1 MKKLTL
7 FSILFLTFALLL
19 PDICL
24 AESKYTKSLSA
35 SEVNSICEKIKKT
48 EQKSSTDKS
57 ILQNSEIIPAS
68 LTNALNKT
76 VKKLS
81 DSTAYIMILGK
92 SLMCQSEYDNWR
104 IYIPGFIDIALV
116 NFTIWIT
123 GFVIYFFGFM
133 ITLGITY
140 YLVDISFKLGF
151 AVIILPVAIA
161 LWPFKVTADKLPMVI
176 SIFLKNAAIFG
187 FLAISVSYAMNLLLE
202 AVKRAH
208 IGDALALIDNGNTD
222 LLAERF
228 AVTGSS
234 FLIILFALAYGL
246 KMIGNTIEDY
256 VDTFFPDSLFGSE
269 SPMHGKLT
277 QATDFAKSRL
287 TDGYAA
293 RWVKAAAHNK
303 GGEAMSK
310 LGQKLGQ
317 KADNLSQKADELGER
332 SKLGKIG
339 KVGLKFVSKRI
350 GRQGYLLGNIG
361 NDMQEKAK
369 EYKNKKVSSWSD
381 IEAEKEQKK
390 RDKAEAEE
398 YAD

>member
-35 SEVNSICEKIKKT
+35 SEVKSICEKIKKT
-48 EQKSSTDKS
+48 EQKSSTDKN

-68 LTNALNKT
+68 LTNALNQT
-76 VKKLS
+76 VRKLS

-92 SLMCQSEYDNWR
+92 SLMCHSEYARWD
-104 IYIPGFIDIALV
+104 IVIPGFIDVVIV
-116 NFTIWIT
+116 NIPIWIT

-140 YLVDISFKLGF
+140 YLVDISFKIGF

-161 LWPFKVTADKLPMVI
+161 LWPFKATADKLPMVI
-176 SIFLKNAAIFG
+176 SVFLKNAAIFG
-187 FLAISVSYAMNLLLE
+187 FLATSVSYAMNLLLE

-208 IGDALALIDNGNTD
+208 IGDALASIEDGNTD
-222 LLAERF
+222 LLAELF
-228 AVTGSS
+228 SVTGSS

-256 VDTFFPDSLFGSE
+256 VNTFFPDSIFGSE

-310 LGQKLGQ
+310 LGQKVGQ
-317 KADNLSQKADELGER
+317 TSELISKAADKAGEH
-332 SKLGKIG
+332 SKLG
-339 KVGLKFVSKRI
+339 KVGLKIVSRTVGVQ
-350 GRQGYLLGNIG
+350 GRLLGNIG
-361 NDMQEKAK
+361 NDMKEKAK
-369 EYKNKKVSSWSD
+369 EYKNKKVKSWSD

-390 RDKAEAEE
+390 REEAEAAE